1 MHPQVD
7 NDKLTKRQNNILKE
21 NFLEFYEESL
31 QIYTD
36 QTFLFFAMQNLIKK
50 NIPTFLIYG
59 SKDMAFW
66 PEWGGGEGPEKIKFH
81 NDKDP
86 QFMYKL
92 FNCYADMW
100 NSYDI
105 LKCSLD
111 SLVPANSHLPRY
123 HYNHVAHDII
133 ANNLAEAI
141 KCSTG

>member
-1 MHPQVD
+1 MERETDKQTEGKERLADKENLGHACTQI
-7 NDKLTKRQNNILKE
+7 DKLTKRQNNILKE

-92 FNCYADMW
+92 FNCYACISKGNW
-100 NSYDI
+100 
-105 LKCSLD
+105 
-111 SLVPANSHLPRY
+111 
-123 HYNHVAHDII
+123 YNCGGKA
-133 ANNLAEAI
+133 
-141 KCSTG
+141 KK